1 LRWYAEEQADHP
13 WVDGWLSKL
22 RAGVQE
28 LRPSQALYM
37 SKNWAAGGGFPLVGT
52 PEKVV
57 DILLQL
63 SRAGLDGMLLTALEP
78 EKMLD
83 TWASDVM
90 PLIEQAGL
98 RKPFKA
104 PAHRETSTAAAVAG

>member
-1 LRWYAEEQADHP
+1 
-13 WVDGWLSKL
+13 
-22 RAGVQE
+22 
-28 LRPSQALYM
+28 M
-37 SKNWAAGGGFPLVGT
+37 SKNWAASGGFPLVGT

-57 DILLQL
+57 DILVKL
-63 SRAGLDGMLLTALEP
+63 SRADLDGMLLTALEP

-83 TWASDVM
+83 NWASDVL

-104 PAHRETSTAAAVAG
+104 PALRGTASDTAVAG

>member
-1 LRWYAEEQADHP
+1 
-13 WVDGWLSKL
+13 
-22 RAGVQE
+22 
-28 LRPSQALYM
+28 
-37 SKNWAAGGGFPLVGT
+37 LVGT

-78 EKMLD
+78 ENMLD
-83 TWASDVM
+83 SWASDVM

-104 PAHRETSTAAAVAG
+104 PAHRESSVAAAVAGQPSSK